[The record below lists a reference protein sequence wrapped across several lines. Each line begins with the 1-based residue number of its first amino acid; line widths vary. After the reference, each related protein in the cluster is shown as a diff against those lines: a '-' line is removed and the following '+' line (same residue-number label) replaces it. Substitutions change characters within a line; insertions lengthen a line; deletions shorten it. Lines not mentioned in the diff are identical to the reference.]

1 VGDRYKKVEG
11 GGFELQTDRSQ
22 PITAID
28 CLLGI
33 MAALR
38 DPERG
43 CPWDRKQTFATIAP
57 YTIEEAYEVAD
68 AIERGAMDDLKDELG
83 DLLLQVVYHA
93 RMAEEEGAFAFPD
106 VAEAIST
113 KMIRRHPHVFGEGPG
128 DGGAH
133 QWEAIKKQEREAK
146 QSQNGPAPQPTLFG
160 EIPAGLPALTKSQ
173 KLQRCAARIGFDWP
187 SVEPVLD
194 KVDEELAELRAEI
207 ASPPDPDKKKREF
220 EEFGD
225 LLFVMVNLGRWLGID
240 AEAALRAANTKFT
253 RRMESMAA
261 QARENGQALE
271 TMTLDE
277 MNVLWDRAKDAEKD
291 EQRG

>member
-1 VGDRYKKVEG
+1 VGDTSKKVEG
-11 GGFELQTDRSQ
+11 GGLELITGRSQ
-22 PITAID
+22 PVAAIER
-28 CLLGI
+28 LLDI

-106 VAEAIST
+106 VAEAISA

-133 QWEAIKKQEREAK
+133 QWETIKKQEREAK
-146 QSQNGPAPQPTLFG
+146 EAENGPTPRSSLFG
-160 EIPAGLPALTKSQ
+160 DVPAGLPALAKSQ
-173 KLQRCAARIGFDWP
+173 KLQRRAARMGFDWP
-187 SVEPVLD
+187 SVEPILH

-207 ASPPDPDKKKREF
+207 ESAPAAGKDQRQF

-225 LLFVMVNLGRWLGID
+225 LLFVMVNLGLRLGID

-253 RRMESMAA
+253 RRMDSMAA
-261 QARENGQALE
+261 QARETGQALE

-277 MNVLWDRAKDAEKD
+277 MNVLWDRAKDKEKSK
-291 EQRG
+291 ERG